1 MTMPEFHHS
10 RARALLANARQIV
23 SPEEVQ
29 AAVRHVADVL
39 NERFGAPDN
48 ATFPL
53 VLGVMGGA
61 VVFTGTLLSQLG
73 FPLEF
78 DYIHVSRYGDDDRG
92 GAVVWKVIP
101 RQNVAGRTIVVVD
114 DILDEGETL
123 AHVKQRLLDMGAA
136 EVIVAVFADKD
147 IGRSK
152 PIRADIS
159 GLTLPNAFVVGF
171 GMDVYGYWRNLPALY
186 AIRQEDLNSA
196 DPAPEYPIPDAKA
209 SETGVS

>member
-1 MTMPEFHHS
+1 MPDFHVV
-10 RARALLANARQIV
+10 RARALLEHAQEIV
-23 SPEEVQ
+23 SPEQVQ
-29 AAVRHVADVL
+29 AAVRQVADVL
-39 NERFGAPDN
+39 NERFRRPDN
-48 ATFPL
+48 TTFPL

-61 VVFTGTLLSQLG
+61 VVFTGTLLPQLD

-92 GAVVWKVIP
+92 GKVVWKVIP

-136 EVIVAVFADKD
+136 EVIIVVFADKH
-147 IGRSK
+147 IGRRK
-152 PIRADIS
+152 PIAADIV

-171 GMDVYGYWRNLPALY
+171 GMDVYGYWRNLPGLWS
-186 AIRQEDLNSA
+186 IRQEDLK
-196 DPAPEYPIPDAKA
+196 PFEVEQEYPIPDAKA
-209 SETGVS
+209 S

>member
-1 MTMPEFHHS
+1 MPDFHVV
-10 RARALLANARQIV
+10 RARALLEHAQEIV
-23 SPEEVQ
+23 SPDQVQ
-29 AAVRHVADVL
+29 AAVRQVADVL
-39 NERFGAPDN
+39 NDRFRRPDN
-48 ATFPL
+48 TTFPL

-61 VVFTGTLLSQLG
+61 VVFTGTLLPQLD

-92 GAVVWKVIP
+92 GQVVWKVIP

-136 EVIVAVFADKD
+136 EVIIAVFADKD
-147 IGRSK
+147 IGRNK
-152 PIRADIS
+152 PIVADIV

-171 GMDVYGYWRNLPALY
+171 GMDVYGYWRNLPGLW
-186 AIRQEDLNSA
+186 AISPQDLK
-196 DPAPEYPIPDAKA
+196 PAEPELEYPVPDAKA
-209 SETGVS
+209 S